1 MFFIYT
7 FYRYGSLKLL
17 SKIRFFYELSELNV
31 FQIYKYANLCN
42 LGAEKVRIMRIVAE
56 YPSVDFKITVFSWN
70 GKYLLK
76 IEKGMFEQTYKI
88 SEMDVTGDDEVK
100 KIVEDAT
107 FVEEVK
113 ERFKNMNLSLNGAL
127 NRIE

>member
-1 MFFIYT
+1 M
-7 FYRYGSLKLL
+7 
-17 SKIRFFYELSELNV
+17 SKIQFFHQLSELNS
-31 FQIYKYANLCN
+31 FQIFKYANLCN
-42 LGAEKVRIMRIVAE
+42 LADENVRIMRIVAE
-56 YPSVDFKITVFSWN
+56 YPNVDFKITVFSWN

-100 KIVEDAT
+100 KIVEDPT

-113 ERFKNMNLSLNGAL
+113 ARFKNMNLSLNDAL
-127 NRIE
+127 NRI

>member
-1 MFFIYT
+1 
-7 FYRYGSLKLL
+7 
-17 SKIRFFYELSELNV
+17 
-31 FQIYKYANLCN
+31 
-42 LGAEKVRIMRIVAE
+42 MRIVAE

-100 KIVEDAT
+100 KIVEDPT

-113 ERFKNMNLSLNGAL
+113 TRFKNMNLSLNDAL
-127 NRIE
+127 NRIG

>member
-1 MFFIYT
+1 
-7 FYRYGSLKLL
+7 LL

>member
-1 MFFIYT
+1 MI
-7 FYRYGSLKLL
+7 
-17 SKIRFFYELSELNV
+17 SKIRFFHELSELNP
-31 FQIYKYANLCN
+31 FQIYKYAKICN
-42 LGAEKVRIMRIVAE
+42 LGVENLRIMRIVAE
-56 YPSVDFKITVFSWN
+56 YPNVDFKITVFSWN

-88 SEMDVTGDDEVK
+88 SEMDVTGDAEVK
-100 KIVEDAT
+100 KIVEDPT

-113 ERFKNMNLSLNGAL
+113 ERFKNMNVSLNSAL